1 MNINMKEK
9 ELLKKFKNYKENS
22 TSKEE
27 DFKFKMKKSK
37 NNDYYNKSLNK
48 IIIYQLYQNI

>member
-9 ELLKKFKNYKENS
+9 ELLKKSKNYKENS

-37 NNDYYNKSLNK
+37 NNDYNKSLNK
-48 IIIYQLYQNI
+48 KSL